1 MTVDYQCPYCEK
13 RTCHGECENYLIQMM
28 ERGIDRIELE
38 KVFKEI
44 PKFNYVLNSKI
55 ASIFGTEIEV
65 AKDSKT
71 NKDRT
76 FEFKQFLFRKNANGK
91 TNLSEIKKAL
101 REKEIFGKSY
111 LFFDAADENEKGKDC
126 LYFLGYDSVTPYKD
140 EEKENDPIIDNVL
153 FYTVGSPD
161 IPDLIKWSENKKG
174 YIKDDNGYVISKENM
189 LIFESDSYILNSDL
203 MQLQN
208 LLQINR
214 KVNESTTYR
223 DYGNVFVFP
232 KGKVSSALSAT
243 GNRIKEEVNKA
254 VTAMRDKVAKLIKK
268 NNTRDSNVIM
278 LDEQYEKI
286 EQVKPLTI
294 IKDYE
299 FYWEKQDDIISSVVN
314 FPAILL
320 NLGEATGNISKEAL
334 IKDAR
339 ANFLYPLKNDTAN
352 VLSML
357 CEKLFDDD
365 GYYIRFADFEDTKV

>member
-1 MTVDYQCPYCEK
+1 MSDLWQCPYCEK
-13 RTCHGECENYLIQMM
+13 KACHGECQNYLIQMM
-28 ERGIDRIELE
+28 EKGIDRKELE
-38 KVFKEI
+38 KIFKEI

-65 AKDSKT
+65 AKDSDIIE
-71 NKDRT
+71 DRT

-111 LFFDAADENEKGKDC
+111 LFFSAGDENEEGKDC
-126 LYFLGYDSVTPYKD
+126 LYSLGCDAVTVFK
-140 EEKENDPIIDNVL
+140 EIENDPIIDNISY
-153 FYTVGSPD
+153 YTVGDPD
-161 IPDLIKWSENKKG
+161 IPEVIDWSEHKKG
-174 YIKDDNGYVISKENM
+174 YIKDDEGYIISKANM
-189 LIFESDSYILNSDL
+189 LIFESDSYVLNSDL

-214 KVNESTTYR
+214 KVNESTTFR

-232 KGKVSSALSAT
+232 KGKVSAALSAT
-243 GNRIKEEVNKA
+243 GQRIKDEVNKA
-254 VTAMRDKVAKLIKK
+254 VKSMRDKVAKLIKK
-268 NNTRDSNVIM
+268 NNTEDSNVIM

-286 EQVKPLTI
+286 EQVKPLTV

-299 FYWEKQDDIISSVVN
+299 FYWKKQDDIISSVVN

-320 NLGEATGNISKEAL
+320 SLGETSGNISKEAL

-357 CEKLFDDD
+357 CDKLFNEE
-365 GYYIRFADFEDTKV
+365 GYYIRFADFEDTEL